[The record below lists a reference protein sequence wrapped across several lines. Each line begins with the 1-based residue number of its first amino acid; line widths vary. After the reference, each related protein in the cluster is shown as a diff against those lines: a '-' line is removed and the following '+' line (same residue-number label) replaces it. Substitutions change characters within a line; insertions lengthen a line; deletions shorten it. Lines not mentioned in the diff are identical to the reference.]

1 MFENLY
7 KSLLKFVKIISLK
20 SAFSV
25 KVAQLLFIIFFQ
37 KTANN
42 KIIYYKINCNQYDNN
57 KNYKKTG
64 LKSIIK
70 RKKAIK
76 IFKIAALPN
85 YKKPSQANITQQFK
99 RF

>member
-1 MFENLY
+1 ML
-7 KSLLKFVKIISLK
+7 KLRSLF
-20 SAFSV
+20 
-25 KVAQLLFIIFFQ
+25 FIILFL

-76 IFKIAALPN
+76 IFKIAALP
-85 YKKPSQANITQQFK
+85 KL
-99 RF
+99 